1 MDRKTFGNRLKRH
14 ILVFGRGM
22 VSRKNL
28 ERDVVITLVT
38 ILLAFASL
46 RFSELQDAPTVPVR
60 DEVATPTVIR
70 PLSEDEV
77 ASEVR
82 SIEAPYDTSTWKRYA
97 NPYYGFELRYPSDW
111 PAPENV
117 LAPKGSKWEYRYRFR
132 KPRADG
138 LFVGFDVVIYDVAKA
153 RELSGTDEY
162 PKFKDGTLAAD
173 PACGNIEG
181 HAIDT
186 GDYPASEIYI
196 PPANG
201 CYKPT
206 LFFTMIRDRYIYD
219 IVPVAADGAVTDA
232 DPRVSVNKDFPELY
246 PVAGSVLLTDI
257 VRPELPKTEETPKT
271 SVPKPAL
278 PKITA
283 PHPVSF
289 TVVNGRLVCAK
300 KHDHPSKSKQHKG
313 RHLDMECCMDPD
325 EYPNPWCSYD
335 PGKYGKYL

>member
-1 MDRKTFGNRLKRH
+1 MKRKTFRRRLKRH
-14 ILVFGRGM
+14 VFAFCRSM
-22 VSRKNL
+22 VTRKHL
-28 ERDVVITLVT
+28 ERDAVITLVT

-46 RFSELQDAPTVPVR
+46 RFSELR
-60 DEVATPTVIR
+60 DTSSERSSDRASEPTVIR
-70 PLSEDEV
+70 AMFEDEV
-77 ASEVR
+77 ASEVQA
-82 SIEAPYDTSTWKRYA
+82 IQAPFDTSNWKRYA

-117 LAPKGSKWEYRYRFR
+117 LAPKGSKWEYRFRFR
-132 KPRADG
+132 RLAADG

-181 HAIDT
+181 HAVDT

-219 IVPVAADGAVTDA
+219 IVPVVTDGVVTDA
-232 DPRVSVNKDFPELY
+232 DPRVSVNNDFPELY

-257 VRPELPKTEETPKT
+257 VRPETPK
-271 SVPKPAL
+271 PKPTL

-300 KHDHPSKSKQHKG
+300 KNDHPSKSKQHKG
-313 RHLDMECCMDPD
+313 RHLDMECCLDPD

-335 PGKYGKYL
+335 PGEYGKYL